1 MTTLSSGSNKCKRK
15 TRDED
20 ESSGGPPPKS
30 TLSSGSKRFKKTG
43 GKDSS
48 SGGNLPTNATFT
60 RVPIPITVEMSRKC
74 LDDKGNKFIG
84 ATDGSLRIVL
94 GEKQPMPRFLAEV
107 AHEYFKSEMVRSEED
122 LKEAKQKMIDLMTKL
137 VYETEG
143 GEINESDQ
151 RHLNRQILIAREIIK
166 KIKEIKNGTRT
177 VLLPEKATLLISM
190 QVNKGDYR
198 KVSYPKLVKCIEN
211 TPKHSGGMVINTHRI
226 DNDRIER
233 TYTRIKRCDTIF
245 CLCGKMTTGKITFQ
259 FKILEEVKDFCFSN
273 YCPNNKRYVDVRQSA
288 LLNQLNGINPFMGG
302 TDLSGEN
309 KTPLKKNDILAF
321 TVNAKTREITFSL
334 NGGTEFSHWE
344 KIPLNNTI
352 RLYFNM
358 DVGGK
363 VRISYII
370 HQ

>member
-1 MTTLSSGSNKCKRK
+1 MSSSSTNNQCKRK

-20 ESSGGPPPKS
+20 ESLSGPPPEITVSKRFKMTRGKDESLGGPPP
-30 TLSSGSKRFKKTG
+30 TG
-43 GKDSS
+43 
-48 SGGNLPTNATFT
+48 ATF
-60 RVPIPITVEMSRKC
+60 VPVPVPFTVEMFRKF
-74 LDDKGNKFIG
+74 LDDKGNKLIRDM
-84 ATDGSLRIVL
+84 DGHLRIVL
-94 GEKQPMPRFLAEV
+94 GEKQPMSPFLAEV
-107 AHEYFKSEMVRSEED
+107 AHGYFKREISRSEKD
-122 LKEAKQKMIDLMTKL
+122 LEEAKQKMIDLMTKL
-137 VYETEG
+137 VYKTEG

-151 RHLNRQILIAREIIK
+151 RHLNRQILITRKIIK

-198 KVSYPKLVKCIEN
+198 KVSYPEIVTSIEN
-211 TPKHSGGMVINTHRI
+211 TPKHSGGMLINTHRI
-226 DNDRIER
+226 DNDRIEK